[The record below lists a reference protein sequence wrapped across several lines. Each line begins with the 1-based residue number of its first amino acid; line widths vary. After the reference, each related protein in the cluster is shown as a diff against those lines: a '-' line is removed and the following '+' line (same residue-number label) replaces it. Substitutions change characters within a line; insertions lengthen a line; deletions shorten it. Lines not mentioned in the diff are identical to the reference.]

1 MPFEFCIIFVRDFE
15 PSKEVLVSNLN
26 VVLILKI
33 AIDITDYIP
42 KIQKVFMLLP
52 GATFPQNVK
61 FSIFYYLK
69 YLWLY
74 KSII

>member
-26 VVLILKI
+26 VVWILKI

-42 KIQKVFMLLP
+42 EIHKVFMLLP
-52 GATFPQNVK
+52 GATLPQNVK

>member
-1 MPFEFCIIFVRDFE
+1 MRDFE
-15 PSKEVLVSNLN
+15 PSKEVLVFNLN

-42 KIQKVFMLLP
+42 EIQKVFMLLP
-52 GATFPQNVK
+52 GATLPQDVK
-61 FSIFYYLK
+61 FSILFYYLK
-69 YLWLY
+69 YLWHY

>member
-1 MPFEFCIIFVRDFE
+1 MPFEFCIIFLRDFE

-42 KIQKVFMLLP
+42 EIQK
-52 GATFPQNVK
+52 
-61 FSIFYYLK
+61 SFYAVAWGHFAPK
-69 YLWLY
+69 CQ
-74 KSII
+74 I